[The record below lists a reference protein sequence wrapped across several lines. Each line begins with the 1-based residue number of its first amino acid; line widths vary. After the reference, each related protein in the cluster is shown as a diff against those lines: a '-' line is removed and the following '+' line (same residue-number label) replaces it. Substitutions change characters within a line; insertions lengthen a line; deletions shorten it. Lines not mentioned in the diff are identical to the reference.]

1 MPCLGLPCLLVLVRV
16 AVRPCSRVYQFA
28 LLHGLAP
35 LALLL
40 ATAPC
45 AHSLSTGSTGLKPLS
60 YHISNPWHE
69 VPLRRA
75 LKNKRDSQF
84 QKPSWT
90 YPSLAPDPSTA
101 ILKAAESVARGES
114 MILVPGLADSSECRQ
129 LELAGLRVAGSNP
142 TRVRLPV
149 GKREFDADVLSLTTD
164 EDTLCETMLLRILG
178 FIDSELPSLVRG
190 QFFRTSRGEASD
202 GEESRAS
209 LQEMYAAG
217 ELEFAREEPAVNVYS
232 TGAEFEPH
240 KDYQALTVLVAL
252 SDPTT
257 YVGGGTGIWSAEDS
271 EDDLSDPPTVRLKP
285 PRGAVL
291 IFGGQVMHAGLRVEG
306 GWRATFVAS
315 FSNVNYK
322 PPGGWGNVFEEK
334 GAK

>member
-1 MPCLGLPCLLVLVRV
+1 
-16 AVRPCSRVYQFA
+16 

-40 ATAPC
+40 ATASC
-45 AHSLSTGSTGLKPLS
+45 AHSLFTGSTGLQPLS

-69 VPLRRA
+69 VPLRA

-84 QKPSWT
+84 QKPSCS
-90 YPSLAPDPSTA
+90 PSLAPNPSTA
-101 ILKAAESVARGES
+101 KAAESVARGES

-129 LELAGLRVAGSNP
+129 LELAGLRVAGLNP
-142 TRVRLPV
+142 TRVRVPV

-190 QFFRTSRGEASD
+190 QFFRKSRGEASG
-202 GEESRAS
+202 GEESHAS

-271 EDDLSDPPTVRLKP
+271 EDELLDPPTVLLKP

-306 GWRATFVAS
+306 GWRATLVAS
-315 FSNVNYK
+315 FSNVNYR
-322 PPGGWGNVFEEK
+322 PPGGWGNIFEEK